1 MLMSKQYETT
11 IGLEVHAA
19 LSTTTKIFCA
29 CGTKFGEAPN
39 SQTCPVCLGM
49 PGVLPVLNETVVKYA
64 IRAALA
70 LNCRISLHNK
80 FDRKNYYYPDL
91 PKNYQISQDYLPIAR
106 DGWLDIF
113 IDSEKR
119 KIRINNI
126 HMEEDAGKN
135 LHAED
140 TGLLEASLVDFNRA
154 GVPLLEIVTY
164 PDMHSVG
171 EVEKLMTALRNI
183 LIYTGVADCRMEEGG
198 LRFEA
203 NISLRPFGQTDLG
216 PRVEMKNLNSFKTV
230 IKALNYEIRRQGES
244 LQREEKITQETR
256 LWDDKTERTYPMRS
270 KEEAHDYRYFPEPDL
285 VPLVID
291 EQLIEEIR
299 SSVPELPASKLER
312 FCKDYGLSEYDARV
326 ITSSRAL
333 ADFYEEVTAICSEP
347 KTVSN
352 WVTGELQGI
361 LNEEKRDIGDC
372 PISAEQFAGLLT
384 LLREGAVS
392 APSAKDILRDMFHS
406 GKSAKAIVEEKGLSQ
421 ISDEKDIRPAVKH
434 IINTNTGIVD
444 DYCKGK
450 EKAIGALIGKVMKE
464 TRGRAAP
471 PKVGQI
477 LRELLEEE
485 KRSR

>member
-1 MLMSKQYETT
+1 MYEIT
-11 IGLEVHAA
+11 IGIEVHAA

-49 PGVLPVLNETVVKYA
+49 PGVLPVLNENVVKYA
-64 IRAALA
+64 IRTALA
-70 LNCRISLHNK
+70 LNCRINLHNK

-106 DGWLDIF
+106 DGCLDIF
-113 IDSEKR
+113 VDSEKR
-119 KIRINNI
+119 KIRINNV

-171 EVEKLMTALRNI
+171 EVETFMIALRDI
-183 LIYTGVADCRMEEGG
+183 LMYTGVADCRMEEGG

-203 NISLRPFGQTDLG
+203 NISLMPFGQTDLG

-230 IKALNYEIRRQGES
+230 IKALNYEIRRQEES
-244 LQREEKITQETR
+244 LQQGEKITQETR
-256 LWDDKTERTYPMRS
+256 LWDDKGEKTYPMRS

-285 VPLVID
+285 APLVID
-291 EQLIEEIR
+291 EQLVEEIR

-333 ADFYEEVTAICSEP
+333 ADFYEEAAAVCKEP

-352 WVTGELQGI
+352 WVTGELLGI

-372 PISAEQFAGLLT
+372 PIPPEQFAELLT
-384 LLREGAVS
+384 LLGEGTVS
-392 APSAKDILRDMFHS
+392 AASAKTILRDMFHS
-406 GKSAKAIVEEKGLSQ
+406 GKSAKAIIEEKELSQ
-421 ISDEKDIRPAVKH
+421 ISDEKDITK
-434 IINTNTGIVD
+434 IVSEVVSENPD
-444 DYCKGK
+444 SARDYLSGK
-450 EKAIGALIGKVMKE
+450 KKALGFLVGQVMKA
-464 TRGRAAP
+464 TQGRAN
-471 PKVGQI
+471 PK
-477 LRELLEEE
+477 LANKLLQETLARIIHTQS
-485 KRSR
+485 K